1 MIEQGPSEAS
11 SGNGRRRPSLTV
23 DAGALILVCLSF
35 LVLQWMLFPHDRPPG
50 WDESVY
56 LSQITPGAE
65 AAFFAGWRA
74 RGITLIVAP
83 AIWAGASLGELRVYL
98 MVLSAVGLGLALAV
112 WRPIIGMAASV
123 AAFLFSFTWIA
134 LLSGSQVMPNFWTA
148 VLGLVAAGFTLRWNE
163 SGRGHHA
170 VLAGAALAGTALVR
184 PTEATVIFVVLGVF
198 VLLSRRSWTVL
209 AALSVGLVIGWLPW
223 IVEMSMRFGGPLQA
237 LRGAAAGHL
246 APAPVTQNV
255 LRHLAFT
262 DGELLKTV
270 VPLPGVIWWMALAA
284 LTVLGIVRAATRA
297 ERVAALVAAGAA
309 LAVTTEYVVF
319 VPVLAPRFLL
329 PAYAFVAI
337 PASIGLVSLFRG
349 RSIIVRAAGVVVVLI
364 AIPWAVWQAGVAQ
377 RVETN
382 NTRVNGPFREV
393 GQQIGRM
400 AGGQHLLLH
409 EPLRVSADPDRVRM
423 RGTGAPP
430 PGGSYGT
437 GARTARDRSGVG
449 LRHHDEARAA
459 DVAPGRRAADP
470 SPRPEPRVADLSAP
484 RTDGAAG
491 SRGSGVIAQP
501 FRERVRPDP
510 SRREAPARPTRGPG
524 AIRPSSGRTEARSKG
539 CARPHAH
546 PRRGSPPPPR
556 A

>member
-1 MIEQGPSEAS
+1 MIEQGSSDAS
-11 SGNGRRRPSLTV
+11 SGNGPRRPSLTV

-98 MVLSAVGLGLALAV
+98 MVFSAVGLGLALTV
-112 WRPIIGMAASV
+112 WRPIIGMAASL
-123 AAFLFSFTWIA
+123 AAFLFSFTWLA
-134 LLSGSQVMPNFWTA
+134 LVSGSQVMPNFWTA

-184 PTEATVIFVVLGVF
+184 PTEATVIFVVLAVF
-198 VLLSRRSWTVL
+198 VVLSRRSWMALAVL
-209 AALSVGLVIGWLPW
+209 SAGLVI
-223 IVEMSMRFGGPLQA
+223 EMSIRFGGPLQA

-255 LRHLAFT
+255 LRHLTYT

-284 LTVLGIVRAATRA
+284 LTVLGIVRAATRG

-337 PASIGLVSLFRG
+337 AASIGLVSLFRG
-349 RSIIVRAAGVVVVLI
+349 RSIIVRAVGVVVVLT

-377 RVETN
+377 RVESN

-393 GQQIGRM
+393 GRQIGRM
-400 AGGQHLLLH
+400 AGGRPCSFMSPFGYPQIQIASGCAGRALPRPRGPTEQELERLGTDR
-409 EPLRVSADPDRVRM
+409 ESVFVIMTMPASPTSPLDGVRPIRARGPNRVWLIYQLPAP
-423 RGTGAPP
+423 TAPP
-430 PGGSYGT
+430 GPGG
-437 GARTARDRSGVG
+437 VG
-449 LRHHDEARAA
+449 
-459 DVAPGRRAADP
+459 
-470 SPRPEPRVADLSAP
+470 
-484 RTDGAAG
+484 
-491 SRGSGVIAQP
+491 
-501 FRERVRPDP
+501 
-510 SRREAPARPTRGPG
+510 
-524 AIRPSSGRTEARSKG
+524 
-539 CARPHAH
+539 
-546 PRRGSPPPPR
+546 
-556 A
+556 

>member
-1 MIEQGPSEAS
+1 MIERRPSDAS
-11 SGNGRRRPSLTV
+11 SVNGRRRPSLTV

-98 MVLSAVGLGLALAV
+98 MVFSAVGLGLALAV
-112 WRPIIGMAASV
+112 WRPIIGMAASL
-123 AAFLFSFTWIA
+123 AAFLFSFTWLA
-134 LLSGSQVMPNFWTA
+134 LVSGSQVMPNFWTA

-163 SGRGHHA
+163 SGRRHHA

-184 PTEATVIFVVLGVF
+184 PTEATVIFVVLAVF
-198 VLLSRRSWTVL
+198 VLLSRRSWTVIASL
-209 AALSVGLVIGWLPW
+209 AAGLVIGWLPW
-223 IVEMSMRFGGPLQA
+223 IVEMSIRFGGPLQA

-255 LRHLAFT
+255 LRHLAYT

-284 LTVLGIVRAATRA
+284 LTVLGIVRAATRG

-309 LAVTTEYVVF
+309 LALTTEYVVF

-349 RSIIVRAAGVVVVLI
+349 RSIIVRAVGVVVVLT

-393 GQQIGRM
+393 GRQIGRM
-400 AGGQHLLLH
+400 AGGQPCSFMSPFGYPQIQIASGCAGRELPRLGGPTEQEL
-409 EPLRVSADPDRVRM
+409 ERFGTDRGSVFVIMTRPASPTSPLDGARPIRASGPNRVWLIYQLPAP
-423 RGTGAPP
+423 TAPP
-430 PGGSYGT
+430 
-437 GARTARDRSGVG
+437 
-449 LRHHDEARAA
+449 
-459 DVAPGRRAADP
+459 
-470 SPRPEPRVADLSAP
+470 
-484 RTDGAAG
+484 
-491 SRGSGVIAQP
+491 
-501 FRERVRPDP
+501 
-510 SRREAPARPTRGPG
+510 GPG
-524 AIRPSSGRTEARSKG
+524 EVG
-539 CARPHAH
+539 
-546 PRRGSPPPPR
+546 
-556 A
+556 